1 MDSIETAP
9 SAPQDAAATYD
20 GSNIK
25 LLKGLEAV
33 RKRPG
38 MYIGDTDDGSGLHH
52 MIWEIVDN
60 GFDEAQAGH
69 ADEIRVTLNADGSVT
84 VADNGRGIP
93 CDMNVEE
100 GRPAVELVFTELHA
114 GGKFDQN
121 AYKTS
126 GGLHG
131 VGASVVNA
139 LSTWLRCSVFRDG
152 KEYRISFLDGVLD
165 EPLCVEGDAPGRV
178 GTVVTFLP
186 SPQTFTSIEF
196 SAEKVESRLRQLAFL
211 NSGTRVI
218 FTDARTGVA
227 KVEEFHFRGGI
238 AEFVRYLDR
247 SKKPV
252 QDTPIVARGERE
264 ARRGEVVLGIAVDVA
279 FEWNE
284 GITEQLLSFTNNIQ
298 QRDGGE
304 HVAGFRTALTSCL
317 KPYAEANLA
326 AKKKIELE
334 ADDLKEGLTAIVSVK
349 MPDPKFSSQTKDKLI
364 SSEVRGVVQSVV
376 GDTLRAWLDE
386 NPAKAK
392 LIIEKAAD
400 AANAREAARI
410 ARDRTRRKN
419 VLEISSL
426 PGKLADCSER
436 DPSKCELFIVEGD
449 SAGGSA
455 KQGRF
460 REFQAILPLRG
471 KVLNVERAREAEVVG
486 NDQIG
491 TLITALGTG
500 FGSGTPDK
508 GGFDLTKLRYHK
520 IIIMTD
526 ADVDGAHIRTLLI
539 TFFER
544 KMPEL
549 VAGGHLYIAQ
559 PPLFRVSRGKDERYL
574 VDQDALDSHLLELGI
589 DGSRL
594 VLQDGREIAGD
605 ELLGMA
611 RSARKAASLITL
623 ADGEIGCEP
632 LTRALAVTG
641 AWHPAAFEDGN
652 REATIEYL
660 SAIMPARMPEPG
672 TRWAGEPTDEGI
684 RMSWTR
690 RGVTT
695 KVSVPARVADNPMV
709 AALLERQKEFE
720 EAYME
725 WEPGAV
731 PARFVSAG
739 DEKAVLSP
747 NDLHEAIVN
756 RGKKGIQIQRYKGL
770 GEMNPEQ
777 LKRTTLDPAY
787 RSILQVKP
795 DDSVTTDEILSV
807 LMGEQVVPR
816 KAFITAHARNA
827 NLDI

>member
-1 MDSIETAP
+1 MEAALA
-9 SAPQDAAATYD
+9 APQDTYD
-20 GSNIK
+20 ASNIK

-60 GFDEAQAGH
+60 AFDEAQAGH
-69 ADEIRVTLNADGSVT
+69 ADEVRVTLNADGSVT
-84 VADNGRGIP
+84 VTDNGRGIP
-93 CDMNVEE
+93 CGMNEEE

-139 LSTWLRCSVFRDG
+139 LSTWLRCVVFRDG
-152 KEYRISFLDGVLD
+152 REHSIAFADGVLA
-165 EPLCVEGDAPGRV
+165 EPLSVSGEAPGRT
-178 GTVVTFLP
+178 GTSVTFLP

-211 NSGTRVI
+211 NSGTKVV
-218 FTDARTGVA
+218 FADARAAVA

-247 SKKPV
+247 SKKPI

-264 ARRGEVVLGIAVDVA
+264 ARRGEAVIGVSVDVA

-284 GITEQLLSFTNNIQ
+284 GIAEQLLSFTNNIQ

-304 HVAGFRTALTSCL
+304 HVAGFRAALTSCL

-326 AKKKIELE
+326 AKKKIEIE
-334 ADDLKEGLTAIVSVK
+334 ADDLREGLTAIVSVK

-364 SSEVRGVVQSVV
+364 SSEVRGVVQAVV
-376 GDTLRAWLDE
+376 GDTVRTWLDE
-386 NPAKAK
+386 NPARAK

-410 ARDRTRRKN
+410 ARERTRRKN

-426 PGKLADCSER
+426 PGKLADCTER

-455 KQGRF
+455 KQGRL

-471 KVLNVERAREAEVVG
+471 KVLNVERAREADIVG

-500 FGSGTPDK
+500 YGSGAPEK
-508 GGFDLTKLRYHK
+508 GGFDIAKLRYHK

-539 TFFER
+539 TFFQR
-544 KMPEL
+544 KMPLL

-559 PPLFRVSRGKDERYL
+559 PPLFKVTRGKDERYL
-574 VDQDALDSHLLELGI
+574 LDQDALDAHLIELGT

-594 VLQDGREIAGD
+594 VLQDGREIANE

-641 AWHPAAFEDGN
+641 AWHPAAFEEGN
-652 REATIEYL
+652 REATVDYL
-660 SAIMPARMPEPG
+660 AAIMPSRMPEPG
-672 TRWAGEPTDEGI
+672 TRWTGEPTADGI
-684 RMSWTR
+684 LMSWTR

-695 KVSVPARVADNPMV
+695 RVAVPARVADNPMV
-709 AALLERQKEFE
+709 AALLDRQKEFE

-731 PARFVSAG
+731 PARLVSG
-739 DEKAVLSP
+739 GEVTPVRSP
-747 NDLHEAIVN
+747 NDLHEAVLN

-770 GEMNPEQ
+770 GEMNPDQ
-777 LKRTTLDPAY
+777 LKRTTLDPGY
-787 RSILQVKP
+787 RNLLQVKP
-795 DDSVTTDEILSV
+795 DDSVTTDEILTV
-807 LMGEQVVPR
+807 LMGEDVIPR
-816 KAFITAHARNA
+816 KAFITTFARNA